1 MSRIKILVAD
11 DHTIVRIGLT
21 ALLST
26 QKDIA
31 VVGEAKNGDE
41 AVDKALRLNPDI
53 VVIDL
58 IMPHKDGVGAI
69 TELKEKKPNVKII
82 ALTSFG
88 TSDDISHALD
98 AGADGAVL
106 KTDDD
111 NELITAVRT
120 VIGGKRFISPQIH
133 QMLKQSP
140 PVPILT
146 ERQQYIVSYIARGLT
161 NNDIAEAL
169 GISPT
174 VVREHIT
181 TILAKVGAANRA
193 EAVAI
198 ALRKHLVKL

>member
-82 ALTSFG
+82 VLTSFG

-111 NELITAVRT
+111 NELITA
-120 VIGGKRFISPQIH
+120 
-133 QMLKQSP
+133 
-140 PVPILT
+140 
-146 ERQQYIVSYIARGLT
+146 
-161 NNDIAEAL
+161 D
-169 GISPT
+169 
-174 VVREHIT
+174 
-181 TILAKVGAANRA
+181 
-193 EAVAI
+193 AVACAFVAKYI
-198 ALRKHLVKL
+198 IYNISCIDDISVTSLMA

>member
-120 VIGGKRFISPQIH
+120 VIGGKRFISPQIL